1 MGKFLNESVQTQI
14 EQKVT
19 KVFNNENDL
28 KGGSV
33 GDLIQKIENIFLQI
47 DDHIKNILD
56 IDQMELNISDDE
68 ISNREVYLKEFY
80 DINDEKERISTLNF
94 LESELNHL
102 YQKLNM
108 FQKLIEPYFPERFS
122 WEEEEDDNGIV
133 RGEEEVIYYNFIS
146 DTDLDS
152 LNYSISSDNEYIIYN
167 YYKVN
172 QRIPTEIRIS
182 YTELLENLDSTIY
195 LEHFHISIEEIIK
208 SKI

>member
-94 LESELNHL
+94 LH
-102 YQKLNM
+102 Q
-108 FQKLIEPYFPERFS
+108 
-122 WEEEEDDNGIV
+122 V
-133 RGEEEVIYYNFIS
+133 
-146 DTDLDS
+146 
-152 LNYSISSDNEYIIYN
+152 
-167 YYKVN
+167 
-172 QRIPTEIRIS
+172 
-182 YTELLENLDSTIY
+182 
-195 LEHFHISIEEIIK
+195 
-208 SKI
+208 